1 MGFQNHDQA
10 DEAMSEINMTPLVDV
25 MLVLLII
32 FMVTLP
38 VMRQAVQVELPRANS
53 QPLPVKTPVLR
64 LEVSAQGGYHL
75 EGVPVPQG
83 ELARRLAEVAAREP
97 QPRLLIE
104 GDRMARYEGVAQA
117 LSAAQ
122 RAGLKQVGFVT
133 EKSKETP

>member
-1 MGFQNHDQA
+1 MGFQTHEQA

-38 VMRQAVQVELPRANS
+38 VMRQVVQVELPRANA
-53 QPLPVKTPVLR
+53 QPLPVKTPLVR
-64 LEVSAQGGYHL
+64 LEVTAQGGYHL
-75 EGVPVPQG
+75 DGAPLPPG
-83 ELARRLAEVAAREP
+83 DLARRLAEVAAREP

-122 RAGLKQVGFVT
+122 RVGLKQVGFVT